1 MKNANKNNTVV
12 TFDTIEK
19 TVANMTIGTKCGYS
33 KYNDNR
39 NGYIG
44 IKCGKPLVISMFGLR
59 NDNDKTKSKNVG
71 VTTEVFNLLKSQFTD
86 KNIEYIENG
95 NSSDKTRNNK
105 VVAPF
110 ETIIKMFEYVVK
122 WYSTPTTATATTK

>member
-1 MKNANKNNTVV
+1 MKNANKNNNVV

-44 IKCGKPLVISMFGLR
+44 IKCGKPLVISMYGLR
-59 NDNDKTKSKNVG
+59 NDNDKTTTKNVG
-71 VTTEVFNLLKSQFTD
+71 VTNDVFNLLKPQFTE
-86 KNIEYIENG
+86 NVEYIENG

-105 VVAPF
+105 IIATY
-110 ETIIKMFEYVVK
+110 ETIMKMFEYVVK
-122 WYSTPTTATATTK
+122 WYSTPNTETTK